1 MRARTLPKEK
11 CRVEQFMDGLKEEPG
26 NEHGWT
32 GSKNWERLAKR
43 LGVGRP
49 WGSRSIIFLF
59 PLRLSAFSFFYR
71 KLENYLAGGF
81 FWWPGLRSGRA
92 VRMP

>member
-11 CRVEQFMDGLKEEPG
+11 CRVEQFLDSFKEEPG

-32 GSKNWERLAKR
+32 GSKNRERLAKR

-49 WGSRSIIFLF
+49 WG
-59 PLRLSAFSFFYR
+59 
-71 KLENYLAGGF
+71 
-81 FWWPGLRSGRA
+81 
-92 VRMP
+92 

>member
-11 CRVEQFMDGLKEEPG
+11 CRVEQFLDSFKEEQG

-32 GSKNWERLAKR
+32 GSKNRERLVKR

-49 WGSRSIIFLF
+49 
-59 PLRLSAFSFFYR
+59 
-71 KLENYLAGGF
+71 
-81 FWWPGLRSGRA
+81 
-92 VRMP
+92 

>member
-1 MRARTLPKEK
+1 MRSRTLPKEK
-11 CRVEQFMDGLKEEPG
+11 CRVEQFLDSFKEEPG

-49 WGSRSIIFLF
+49 WGSRRIIFLF
-59 PLRLSAFSFFYR
+59 PLRPLHLVFHR
-71 KLENYLAGGF
+71 KLENYLAGGVF
-81 FWWPGLRSGRA
+81 GWLGLRSGRA
-92 VRMP
+92 VCMP